1 MGICSEIMQIVWGKR
16 QKTLPDWTSSSIG
29 RKVVTRAAGIERE
42 ERDSVGEGGHRESW
56 EDGEWWL
63 TSWNE
68 GMELWH
74 EFWPVEGMQGVI
86 AGALVNSALQKQ
98 QVLKHPLC
106 YLNFHITVSRRKKK
120 NFSQKMPFPPSM
132 CAVLYFEP
140 YSSTTIW
147 KDADVKPHTKRWDDQ
162 TQDDFQITG
171 IEAPGRLF
179 QLCFSGWH
187 IEMIFLRDWLQV
199 YGTPG
204 STCSSSHMHF
214 RVLALI

>member
-42 ERDSVGEGGHRESW
+42 EGDSVGEGGHRESW

-120 NFSQKMPFPPSM
+120 KKFLRKCHFLPVCVLFSTSSLT
-132 CAVLYFEP
+132 AVLPFGRMQMWNH
-140 YSSTTIW
+140 TQ
-147 KDADVKPHTKRWDDQ
+147 KD
-162 TQDDFQITG
+162 
-171 IEAPGRLF
+171 
-179 QLCFSGWH
+179 
-187 IEMIFLRDWLQV
+187 EMIKHR
-199 YGTPG
+199 T
-204 STCSSSHMHF
+204 TF
-214 RVLALI
+214 R

>member
-29 RKVVTRAAGIERE
+29 RKVGTRAAGIERE

-120 NFSQKMPFPPSM
+120 KFFSENAISSQYVCCSLLRALQQYYHLEGCRCETTHKKM
-132 CAVLYFEP
+132 
-140 YSSTTIW
+140 
-147 KDADVKPHTKRWDDQ
+147 RWSN
-162 TQDDFQITG
+162 T
-171 IEAPGRLF
+171 GRL
-179 QLCFSGWH
+179 SDNWDRG
-187 IEMIFLRDWLQV
+187 
-199 YGTPG
+199 PG
-204 STCSSSHMHF
+204 EAVSVVLF
-214 RVLALI
+214 RLTHRNDLPKRLAAGVWDTRQHLLLLTHAF